1 MDPELYAKR
10 QRDEQLS
17 NEQNDAHAAQ
27 FENRLK
33 DVHTCIPGIIVS
45 FDPGNQWAEV
55 QPAIKTIF
63 TTNGAVDLPLC
74 VDVPVMFPSGNRFF
88 ITWPVF
94 PGDECLL
101 FFSQRCIDLWALEG
115 DTQEPDDYRTH
126 DMSDGIAFVGMN
138 SLPLVIEDF
147 QMDGIDIRSPLRTSY
162 VKVKE
167 DTIEVHASV
176 LVDVKAPTI
185 NATATTVINAQAP
198 TVNGKGNTL
207 NLEFGQINLIGN
219 VTHSGGNFAK
229 TGGTIKHDGV
239 EIGKTHKHLNVTIGT
254 DKSGLPTT

>member
-1 MDPELYAKR
+1 MDPELFKKR

-17 NEQNDAHAAQ
+17 NEQQDAHSAQ
-27 FENRLK
+27 LESRLK

-63 TTNGAVDLPLC
+63 TTSGAVDLPLC

-147 QMDGIDIRSPLRTSY
+147 QMDGIDVRSPLRESY
-162 VKVKE
+162 VKVK
-167 DTIEVHASV
+167 DNTIEVHASV
-176 LVDVKAPTI
+176 LVDVKAPDI
-185 NATATTVINAQAP
+185 VATATNKIKMTAP
-198 TVNGKGNTL
+198 IIELNGEVRHTGNYV
-207 NLEFGQINLIGN
+207 QI
-219 VTHSGGNFAK
+219 
-229 TGGTIKHDGV
+229 GGTSTHDGV
-239 EIGKTHKHLNVTIGT
+239 NVGKTHKHLDVTIGT
-254 DKSGLPTT
+254 AKSGLPTT

>member
-17 NEQNDAHAAQ
+17 NEQQDAHGAQ
-27 FENRLK
+27 LESRLK
-33 DVHTCIPGIIVS
+33 ELHTCIPGIIVS
-45 FDPGNQWAEV
+45 FDPGKQWAEV

-126 DMSDGIAFVGMN
+126 DMSDGIAFVGLN

-176 LVDVKAPTI
+176 LVDVKAPDI
-185 NATATTVINAQAP
+185 VATATTKIKMTAP
-198 TVNGKGNTL
+198 IIELNGEVRHTGNYV
-207 NLEFGQINLIGN
+207 QI
-219 VTHSGGNFAK
+219 GGIS
-229 TGGTIKHDGV
+229 THDGV
-239 EIGKTHKHLNVTIGT
+239 HVGKTHKHSNVVIGT

>member
-17 NEQNDAHAAQ
+17 NEQQDAHSAQ
-27 FENRLK
+27 LESRLK

-63 TTNGAVDLPLC
+63 TTSGAVDLPLC

-115 DTQEPDDYRTH
+115 ETQEPDDYRTH
-126 DMSDGIAFVGMN
+126 DMSDGIAFVGLN

-176 LVDVKAPTI
+176 LVDVKAPDI
-185 NATATTVINAQAP
+185 VATATNKIKMTAP
-198 TVNGKGNTL
+198 IIELNGEVRHTGNYV
-207 NLEFGQINLIGN
+207 Q
-219 VTHSGGNFAK
+219 V
-229 TGGTIKHDGV
+229 GGTSTHDGV
-239 EIGKTHKHLNVTIGT
+239 NVGKTHKHLNVTIGT

>member
-17 NEQNDAHAAQ
+17 NELLDANSAQ
-27 FENRLK
+27 MESRLK
-33 DVHTCIPGIIVS
+33 EVHTCIPGIIVS
-45 FDPGNQWAEV
+45 FDPGTQWAEV
-55 QPAIKTIF
+55 QPAIKRIF
-63 TTNGAVDLPLC
+63 TTKGAVDLPLC

-101 FFSQRCIDLWALEG
+101 FFSQRCIDLWAIEG

-126 DMSDGIAFVGMN
+126 DMSDGIAFVGLN

-147 QMDGIDIRSPLRTSY
+147 QMDGIDIRSPLRTSF
-162 VKVKE
+162 VKVRE
-167 DTIEVHASV
+167 DTIEVLASV

-185 NATATTVINAQAP
+185 TATATSVINAHAP
-198 TVNGKGNTL
+198 TVNGSGDTL
-207 NLEFGQINLIGN
+207 NLMFGQINLIGN
-219 VTHSGGNFAK
+219 VTHSVGNFTK

-239 EIGKTHKHLNVTIGT
+239 EIGKTHKHLDVAIGI